1 MEAVVC
7 GAKDDVCDPLTD
19 WVNRY
24 SEDEDEMSTV
34 ASFVRC
40 MDNDAMSITSLMLF
54 VFIFFHRK
62 VY

>member
-1 MEAVVC
+1 MC
-7 GAKDDVCDPLTD
+7 GAKDEVCDPLTD

-54 VFIFFHRK
+54 VFFFPSK
-62 VY
+62 SLLMDL